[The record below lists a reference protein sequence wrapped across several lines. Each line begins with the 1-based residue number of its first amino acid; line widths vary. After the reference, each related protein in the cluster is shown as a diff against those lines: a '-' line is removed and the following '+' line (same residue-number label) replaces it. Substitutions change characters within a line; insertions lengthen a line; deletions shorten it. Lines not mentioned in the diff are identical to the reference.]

1 MKLILKITA
10 CILLSWMLIFYSCM
24 KEYSYEGGKNN
35 KSPLAVAGPDAVITL
50 PTDSVLLMATISA
63 IHNGKISAA
72 FGKNSGPAS
81 FRQYVVTLLT
91 NKNFLNLKILKHVEI
106 KHS

>member
-1 MKLILKITA
+1 
-10 CILLSWMLIFYSCM
+10 
-24 KEYSYEGGKNN
+24 
-35 KSPLAVAGPDAVITL
+35 
-50 PTDSVLLMATISA
+50 MATSSA
-63 IHNGKISAA
+63 MPKGKINAT